1 MNTLLFIGL
10 SPITIKRFI
19 KLFLYS
25 KSINDSNTQE
35 SLTVSE
41 VVTSAEKCKISDTI
55 INSIM
60 TMIYGGQEDIG
71 HIGSHPHFW
80 AIMLERWWG
89 TTESMPE
96 TVSSQPLVDLH
107 YAVQAT
113 RQETTHFRFR
123 RFEHRLHSITF
134 PFFNSLSVKSST
146 YVSNWKQ
153 HTCFPGFIAFMV
165 YQ

>member
-71 HIGSHPHFW
+71 HIGSHPHF
-80 AIMLERWWG
+80 
-89 TTESMPE
+89 
-96 TVSSQPLVDLH
+96 
-107 YAVQAT
+107 
-113 RQETTHFRFR
+113 
-123 RFEHRLHSITF
+123 
-134 PFFNSLSVKSST
+134 
-146 YVSNWKQ
+146 
-153 HTCFPGFIAFMV
+153 
-165 YQ
+165 

>member
-1 MNTLLFIGL
+1 LFNGKIKEMNTLLFIGL

-71 HIGSHPHFW
+71 HIGSHPHF
-80 AIMLERWWG
+80 
-89 TTESMPE
+89 
-96 TVSSQPLVDLH
+96 
-107 YAVQAT
+107 
-113 RQETTHFRFR
+113 
-123 RFEHRLHSITF
+123 
-134 PFFNSLSVKSST
+134 
-146 YVSNWKQ
+146 
-153 HTCFPGFIAFMV
+153 
-165 YQ
+165 